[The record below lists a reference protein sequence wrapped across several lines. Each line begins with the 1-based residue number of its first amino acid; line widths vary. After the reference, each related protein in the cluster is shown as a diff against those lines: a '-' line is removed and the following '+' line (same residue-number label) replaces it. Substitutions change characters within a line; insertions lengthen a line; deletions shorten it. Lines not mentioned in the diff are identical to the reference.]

1 LREVF
6 RILLSAG
13 WKKHLLIDL
22 AEIRGFDYY
31 TGIIFEVFAKDLGV
45 PLGRGGRYDSLIG
58 KFGSPC
64 PSTGF
69 AFDVEQLQWAWQKTV
84 GAVPDVAVDVLV
96 LETQRDM
103 IRLFKLAG
111 RIREKGYRVIQH
123 LEKMD
128 VKEALARAK
137 AAGIKHLFVLLNGE
151 RALLI
156 DCRNGKEQSGRISVL
171 LSRLE

>member
-1 LREVF
+1 
-6 RILLSAG
+6 
-13 WKKHLLIDL
+13 
-22 AEIRGFDYY
+22 
-31 TGIIFEVFAKDLGV
+31 
-45 PLGRGGRYDSLIG
+45 
-58 KFGSPC
+58 
-64 PSTGF
+64 
-69 AFDVEQLQWAWQKTV
+69 
-84 GAVPDVAVDVLV
+84 
-96 LETQRDM
+96 M